1 MPAIKQL
8 AHIAAATLIVS
19 ALCLSASAHAASVVQ
34 MPFDDVVEQSEVAF
48 EGRVVSRESRWN
60 EARTSIVTHVTI
72 EVVDTLKGTT
82 AQRVTLTF
90 LGGEADGMRMDVSG
104 LRVPNPGERGVYFL
118 ESTMNQQ
125 ASPIIGWNQG
135 QFLIQQSGSQ
145 AQIYTAS
152 GRPVVGFQRVE
163 ANVQALNENE
173 ASGLQMHS
181 GPAMSVTNFKAH
193 VREVVRSSEERVEAA
208 Q

>member
-1 MPAIKQL
+1 MDAFSANIGAEAIRDMLAAIDLESTAEQL
-8 AHIAAATLIVS
+8 REDLRGLWADDFQKLQ
-19 ALCLSASAHAASVVQ
+19 VVP
-34 MPFDDVVEQSEVAF
+34 MLVITP
-48 EGRVVSRESRWN
+48 
-60 EARTSIVTHVTI
+60 
-72 EVVDTLKGTT
+72 
-82 AQRVTLTF
+82 LTF